1 MLLNFCRQE
10 EENVDGLEQ
19 LLPGDEGGRDVE
31 QGEDKR
37 ERSWYKL
44 IGTALR
50 HVWPHNFG
58 MQVLSLWPYHG
69 YRA

>member
-1 MLLNFCRQE
+1 MPE
-10 EENVDGLEQ
+10 SDGGPSAILVTS
-19 LLPGDEGGRDVE
+19 PGDQGGRDVE